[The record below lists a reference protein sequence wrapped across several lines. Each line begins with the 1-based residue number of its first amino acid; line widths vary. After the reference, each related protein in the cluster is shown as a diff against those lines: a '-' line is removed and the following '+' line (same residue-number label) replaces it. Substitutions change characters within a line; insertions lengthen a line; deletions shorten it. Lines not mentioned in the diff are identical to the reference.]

1 MFIVSVIAFILGIY
15 TEALYAFPLK
25 PIVILLPV
33 FIFLAGILL
42 KNKYHAA
49 LLFIVISF
57 MLIGALRIGM
67 VSMYHQPV
75 DIGDDQAIYE
85 GLVVEASPDI
95 KIVRISQPSALAHIR
110 AVYRTPE
117 NIGINDRV
125 RVWGR
130 LKELTLTYN
139 NPHVTSWKWLKR
151 LEGTSYEI
159 RGITASVTKGNNYI
173 EALRNRLREKMD
185 NSRSKYTGIIK
196 ALTIGD
202 TTGIDEPTKNLFLR
216 TGTSHILAI
225 SGAHIGI
232 VTAFFFFLARI
243 LFFRISPVL
252 RYRGDDTRFAA
263 LLSIP
268 FAFIFMVTAGSSIP
282 TIRAA
287 IMITVYMLSLYFE
300 RGRSI
305 LNTVALCALIILLI
319 YPHSIF
325 IPRFQLT
332 FASVLFIILFTAKL
346 YPKITLENRMIKWFL
361 SSILVTL
368 SAMLGT
374 LPVVIYHFY
383 GINPLSFIHNLISVP
398 LMCVLALPLSLAGI
412 LLPFGEY
419 LLRLSGEVI
428 SFNIWILQHLDFGY
442 IYPIVRPNLFETVLY
457 FTLILSLLF
466 IKKRYAKTVLIG
478 LLLPLTAIYS
488 MFVYDQRF
496 RNRHLCFN
504 VIDVGLGESILIE
517 APEGMRIL
525 IDGGGSYKGEYDT
538 GRSILTPILLAR
550 KIRTI
555 DYVINTHPHGDHVGG
570 LFYIMK
576 NFNVRYFVIGK
587 YFINE
592 ERFLD
597 IMNVARTKDIPVE
610 RWEAGDRFTF
620 SGMYVNVLN
629 PDRATTIE
637 NPNNASLVLGILYGK
652 TSFLLTGDIES
663 EVEHKLMLSGLIS
676 KTDVLKVPHHG
687 SKYSSSDYFLHAVKP
702 DLALLSVGSGI
713 KGLPGEEAL
722 ERYKRLSIPLLRTD
736 VNGLIRVCSD
746 GENIRC
752 NTTVKSR

>member
-15 TEALYAFPLK
+15 IEALYAFSLK

-42 KNKYHAA
+42 KKKYHAA

-85 GLVVEASPDI
+85 GLVVEASPNI
-95 KIVRISQPSALAHIR
+95 KIVRILQPTAPARIM
-110 AVYRTPE
+110 AVYRTTE

-125 RVWGR
+125 RVFGR
-130 LKELTLTYN
+130 LKELNLTYN

-173 EALRNRLREKMD
+173 EAWRNRLREKMD

-202 TTGIDEPTKNLFLR
+202 ATGIDEPTKNLFLR

-232 VTAFFFFLARI
+232 VTAFFFFLARM

-268 FAFIFMVTAGSSIP
+268 FAFAFMVTAGSGIP
-282 TIRAA
+282 TIRAV

-305 LNTVALCALIILLI
+305 LNTVALSALIILLI

-325 IPRFQLT
+325 MPRFQLT

-457 FTLILSLLF
+457 FTLVLSLLF
-466 IKKRYAKTVLIG
+466 IKKRYVKTVLVG

-517 APEGMRIL
+517 APEGIRIL

-538 GRSILTPILLAR
+538 GRSILTPVLLAR

-637 NPNNASLVLGILYGK
+637 NPNNASLVLEILYGK

-736 VNGLIRVCSD
+736 LNGFIRVCSD